1 MRVKIDG
8 RIGVSST
15 FTKTVR
21 SIAKTVLY
29 KSLYFSI
36 SMEYQYYEFQAI
48 DRPLNQTEQNDVQS
62 LSSRV
67 RLTATQA
74 IFTYSYGDFRDKP
87 LSVLEKYFD
96 AMLYM
101 ANWGSHQLAFR
112 FPKSAVNLSALEPY
126 CVKHFIEVITIEKY
140 VILNINIHEEEGSFW
155 IDEDNNWLSLLIPL
169 RQSIL
174 QEDYRI
180 LYLAW
185 LQAASHTSKKD
196 LQEPPV
202 PPNLQKLNSPLQ
214 AFTQWLQ
221 IDPDLITIAAQVSP
235 TQKEHQEPF
244 KDWIKA
250 LSEQEKTELLLE
262 IVTSD
267 LTIASQLQARLR
279 QRFSQTPEPLA
290 ISEQRRSYAHL
301 KALAEKE
308 HLARKAREKDAAKR
322 ERRQYLES
330 LKPEQEKM
338 WKTIDSLISRKK
350 SQSYDEAV
358 QHLINLRDLAKLE
371 GNAVEFQRRIQQI
384 KTTYSKYPGLLRR
397 IDAANLLD
405 C

>member
-1 MRVKIDG
+1 
-8 RIGVSST
+8 
-15 FTKTVR
+15 
-21 SIAKTVLY
+21 
-29 KSLYFSI
+29 
-36 SMEYQYYEFQAI
+36 MEYQYYEFQAI

-74 IFTYSYGDFRDKP
+74 IFTYSYGDFRGEP
-87 LSVLEKYFD
+87 LSVLENYFD

-101 ANWGSHQLAFR
+101 ANWGSYHLAFR
-112 FPKSAVNLSALEPY
+112 FPKSAVNLSALQLY
-126 CVKHFIEVITIEKY
+126 CVKHIIEVTTVKKY
-140 VILNINIHEEEGSFW
+140 VILNIKINEEEGSCW
-155 IDEDNNWLSLLIPL
+155 IEDDNNWLSLLIPL

-196 LQEPPV
+196 LQEPPI

-221 IDPDLITIAAQVSP
+221 IDPDLITIAAQASR
-235 TQKEHQEPF
+235 TQKERQEPF

-301 KALAEKE
+301 KALAETE
-308 HLARKAREKDAAKR
+308 RLARKAREEEAATR
-322 ERRQYLES
+322 ERHQYLES
-330 LKPEQEKM
+330 LKPEQEGI

-350 SQSYDEAV
+350 SQFYDEAV
-358 QHLINLRDLAKLE
+358 QHLINLRDLATLE
-371 GNAVEFQRRIQQI
+371 GNTVEFQRRLQQI
-384 KTTYSKYPGLLRR
+384 QTTYSKCPGLLRR
-397 IDAANLLD
+397 IDAADLLN